1 MWAGARPG
9 GTGLWTHPDVA
20 RQSVAWQSV
29 AHSWVSALTQS
40 QHVQLDLGFQSFK
53 RRRYFEVTG
62 PSPASD
68 RGQAKH
74 RRDKPHKPR
83 TALIDHGQSTPK
95 QQGHARQQDTK
106 DPARSAHG
114 INKQACFPDTDLPF
128 PFLRGQIGIAMN
140 VHFEQVRGQQK
151 KLEQQPGHQWGRARI
166 NQLTRVAATAP
177 TPAAIKTDLKG
188 AQWM

>member
-9 GTGLWTHPDVA
+9 GIGLWTPPDVA
-20 RQSVAWQSV
+20 RQSVA
-29 AHSWVSALTQS
+29 HSWVLALAQS
-40 QHVQLDLGFQSFK
+40 QHVQFDLGFQSSK

-74 RRDKPHKPR
+74 QRDKPHKPR
-83 TALIDHGQSTPK
+83 TALIDHGQSTP
-95 QQGHARQQDTK
+95 QQQRHTCQQDSE
-106 DPARSAHG
+106 DPARSADG
-114 INKQACFPDTDLPF
+114 VDEQACFPDTDLPF

-140 VHFEQVRGQQK
+140 VHFEQVRRKQK
-151 KLEQQPGHQWGRARI
+151 KLQQQPGHQLGRARI